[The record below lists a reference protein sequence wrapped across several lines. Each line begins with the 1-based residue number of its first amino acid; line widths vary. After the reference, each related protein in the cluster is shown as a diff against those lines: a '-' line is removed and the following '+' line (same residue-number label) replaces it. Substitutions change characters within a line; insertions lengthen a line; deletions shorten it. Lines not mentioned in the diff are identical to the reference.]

1 MFQHNVALVLM
12 HRGIICGVPLLYLVP
27 WRGCTCPMLHVSV
40 SVFQL
45 IVSPVSV
52 ECFICFKSLFQLFCN
67 LEYMDHMQMN
77 VVTHQ
82 NTLATFRMSLGTMF
96 IKVFSP
102 NYATK
107 YCFPS

>member
-1 MFQHNVALVLM
+1 
-12 HRGIICGVPLLYLVP
+12 
-27 WRGCTCPMLHVSV
+27 
-40 SVFQL
+40 
-45 IVSPVSV
+45 
-52 ECFICFKSLFQLFCN
+52 
-67 LEYMDHMQMN
+67 MDHMQMI

-82 NTLATFRMSLGTMF
+82 NTLATIRMSLGTMS